1 MGKKV
6 MLYANGIGPVEKSH
20 NRNLV
25 KEIVNKVDLI
35 TLREQNSCD
44 ELRSMGVDNKN
55 TFVTADP
62 VFTMEA
68 VSREESFMLLEKEG
82 IPTDKPIVGVSV
94 RNWKNLSA
102 FSDDLAMLCDRI
114 HNELNCEIVFIPMQ
128 QPNDSTVSENVRKKM
143 KTQSYLIKENCSPQ
157 ELMGMIG
164 VMTSVI
170 SMRLHTLIFA
180 ATQRVPLLGFV
191 YDPKIE
197 YYLKEFEMPSG
208 GDINRYDMDYAFE
221 TMKDMISDRQKYVD
235 KLEKAASELEKKAN
249 ENERYLIKLLEEE

>member
-1 MGKKV
+1 
-6 MLYANGIGPVEKSH
+6 
-20 NRNLV
+20 
-25 KEIVNKVDLI
+25 
-35 TLREQNSCD
+35 
-44 ELRSMGVDNKN
+44 
-55 TFVTADP
+55 
-62 VFTMEA
+62 
-68 VSREESFMLLEKEG
+68 
-82 IPTDKPIVGVSV
+82 
-94 RNWKNLSA
+94 
-102 FSDDLAMLCDRI
+102 
-114 HNELNCEIVFIPMQ
+114 
-128 QPNDSTVSENVRKKM
+128 M

-208 GDINRYDMDYAFE
+208 GDINRYDMEYAFE